1 MKRLKID
8 WELVQIVVLVGMLP
22 AMLIVGALF
31 PSLLANYR

>member
-1 MKRLKID
+1 MKRSKID
-8 WELVQIVVLVGMLP
+8 WDMIQILVLTGMLP

>member
-1 MKRLKID
+1 MNRTKID
-8 WELVQIVVLVGMLP
+8 WELIQIVVLVGMLP

>member
-1 MKRLKID
+1 MKRQKLD
-8 WELVQIVVLVGMLP
+8 WDLIQVVVLVGMMP